1 MRKTYLTSSLLTIS
15 LCVMGSAAWAA
26 DENDGSRNDASSA
39 GVDRTISVE
48 AGDMWFDP
56 EDIQVTAGET
66 IKFEISNTG
75 NIEHEFVIG
84 DKAAQEEHR
93 KMMQEMS
100 GAHGAGHGGHG
111 DHSMAEGAHG
121 GQMPSITIGAGE
133 TKTLV
138 WTAPSDVASLEY
150 ACNIPGHY
158 ESGMYG
164 DIKETLHKSRRS
176 CRIDTG
182 GVESDHPATV

>member
-1 MRKTYLTSSLLTIS
+1 MRTTYLTSSLLTIS
-15 LCVMGSAAWAA
+15 LSVMASTSWAA
-26 DENDGSRNDASSA
+26 GEHDGSHHAASNA
-39 GVDRTISVE
+39 DVDRTISVE

-75 NIEHEFVIG
+75 NLEHEFVIG

-93 KMMQEMS
+93 IMMQEMS
-100 GAHGAGHGGHG
+100 GGHDEGHAGH
-111 DHSMAEGAHG
+111 DMAEGEHG
-121 GQMPSITIGAGE
+121 GQMPSITIAAGE
-133 TKTLV
+133 TQTLV
-138 WTAPSDVASLEY
+138 WTAPSNVTSLEY

-164 DIKETLHKSRRS
+164 DIKF
-176 CRIDTG
+176 
-182 GVESDHPATV
+182 

>member
-1 MRKTYLTSSLLTIS
+1 MRKTYLTYSLLTIS
-15 LCVMGSAAWAA
+15 LCVMGSTSWAA
-26 DENDGSRNDASSA
+26 GEHDGSLNDASSA
-39 GVDRTISVE
+39 DVDRTISFE

-75 NIEHEFVIG
+75 NLEHEFVIG
-84 DKAAQEEHR
+84 DKTAQEEHR

-100 GAHGAGHGGHG
+100 SGHGEGHGGHG
-111 DHSMAEGAHG
+111 GHDMAEGAHG
-121 GQMPSITIGAGE
+121 GQMPSITIGGGE

-138 WTAPSDVASLEY
+138 WTASSDVDSLEY

-164 DIKETLHKSRRS
+164 DINF
-176 CRIDTG
+176 
-182 GVESDHPATV
+182 

>member
-15 LCVMGSAAWAA
+15 LSVLASASWAA
-26 DENDGSRNDASSA
+26 GEHDGSHNDTNNAD
-39 GVDRTISVE
+39 VDRTISFE

-66 IKFEISNTG
+66 VKFEISNTG
-75 NIEHEFVIG
+75 NLEHEFVIG

-93 KMMQEMS
+93 IMMREMS
-100 GAHGAGHGGHG
+100 GGHGAGHGGHG
-111 DHSMAEGAHG
+111 GHDMAEGAHG
-121 GQMPSITIGAGE
+121 GQMPSMTIAAGE

-138 WTAPSDVASLEY
+138 WTAPSNVESLEY

-164 DIKETLHKSRRS
+164 DINF
-176 CRIDTG
+176 
-182 GVESDHPATV
+182 

>member
-1 MRKTYLTSSLLTIS
+1 MRTNYLMLGLLTIS
-15 LCVMGSAAWAA
+15 LSALTFTAWAA
-26 DENDGSRNDASSA
+26 GQHEDSQHSA
-39 GVDRTISVE
+39 NNAEADRTISVE

-66 IKFEISNTG
+66 IRFEIINNGSL
-75 NIEHEFVIG
+75 EHEFVIG

-93 KMMQEMS
+93 IMMQ
-100 GAHGAGHGGHG
+100 
-111 DHSMAEGAHG
+111 DMAEGEHG

-138 WTAPSDVASLEY
+138 WTAPSNVESLEY

-164 DIKETLHKSRRS
+164 DINF
-176 CRIDTG
+176 
-182 GVESDHPATV
+182 